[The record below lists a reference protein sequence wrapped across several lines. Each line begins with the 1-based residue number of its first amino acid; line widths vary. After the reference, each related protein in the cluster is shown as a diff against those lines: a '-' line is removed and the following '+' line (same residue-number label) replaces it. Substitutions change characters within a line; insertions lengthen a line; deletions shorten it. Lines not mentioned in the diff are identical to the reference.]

1 MTDSDGLPFI
11 LDQGK
16 RTKEDMI
23 LEASAVLFAE
33 KGFHRTTTRE
43 IADKASVAEGTLYN
57 YFKNKD
63 DILMGIM
70 TRLSQNRGWE
80 NTLTKTLTEDVQET
94 LHTILEQ
101 RNQFILEN
109 KAMLYAV
116 YSEMMVKPE
125 LQKRYYREMLLPMI
139 TAIQDNVQARIDQGD
154 MRVVDAAISSRLLVA
169 LMNGI
174 FLLSILGDDVVNDQ
188 WDVLDEAIVDLF
200 FRGYQK

>member
-1 MTDSDGLPFI
+1 MSGTNSLPVHPV
-11 LDQGK
+11 QEK
-16 RTKEDMI
+16 SSKEIRI
-23 LEASAVLFAE
+23 LEASAALFAE

-43 IADKASVAEGTLYN
+43 IAEKAEVSEGTLYN

-80 NTLTKTLTEDVQET
+80 DTLPRTLSEDVQET

-109 KAMLYAV
+109 KSMLHAV

-125 LQKRYYREMLLPMI
+125 LQKRYYKEMLLPMI
-139 TAIQDNVQARIDQGD
+139 TAIQDNVQERIDQGD

-174 FLLSILGDDVVNDQ
+174 FLLSILGDDVVNEQ

>member
-1 MTDSDGLPFI
+1 MSSPNKLPFHPV
-11 LDQGK
+11 QE
-16 RTKEDMI
+16 RSSKEDRI
-23 LEASAVLFAE
+23 LEASAALFAE
-33 KGFHRTTTRE
+33 KGFHRATTRE
-43 IADKASVAEGTLYN
+43 IADKAGVSEGTLYN

-70 TRLSQNRGWE
+70 TRLSQTRGWE
-80 NTLTKTLTEDVQET
+80 DTLAKTLTEDVQEN

-109 KAMLYAV
+109 KAMLHAV

-125 LQKRYYREMLLPMI
+125 LQKRYYREMLFPMI

-174 FLLSILGDDVVNDQ
+174 FLLSILGDDVVNQQ

-200 FRGYQK
+200 FRWYQK